1 MEELV
6 HSAKTYQQAVDEALD
21 RLDRDLDEVEI
32 AILEDGKDGKPVKI
46 RVTVK
51 ESVIDEAQDWLL
63 DLLDE
68 MEIACSVGLIFDPDT
83 ITFHIETDE
92 DAGMLIGR
100 RGQTLD
106 AIQYLLNVAFGPQI
120 GRRLIVDVQDY
131 RKRHQEKLIEQALSA
146 ADRVRL
152 TGRPM
157 RLSPMSASDRRII
170 HQELQ
175 SFTDLETGSQGE
187 EPNRFI
193 VIYPKRSGAS
203 RRSQQRTY

>member
-1 MEELV
+1 MEELE

-21 RLDRDLDEVEI
+21 KLDRDLDEVEI
-32 AILEDGKDGKPVKI
+32 EILSDGSDGKPVKI
-46 RVTVK
+46 RMTVK

-68 MEIACSVGLIFDPDT
+68 MDMACSVGLIFEPES
-83 ITFHIETDE
+83 IVFHIETDE

-106 AIQYLLNVAFGPQI
+106 AIQYLLNVAYGPQI

-131 RKRHQEKLIEQALSA
+131 RKRHEEKLIDQALSA
-146 ADRVRL
+146 ADRVRA

-157 RLSPMSASDRRII
+157 RLPPMSAADRRIV

-175 SFTDLETGSQGE
+175 AYADLDTGSQGE
-187 EPNRFI
+187 DPNRYI
-193 VIYPKRSGAS
+193 VIYPKRAGSRQSSG
-203 RRSQQRTY
+203 TY

>member
-1 MEELV
+1 MEELE

-21 RLDRDLDEVEI
+21 KLDRDLEEVEI
-32 AILEDGKDGKPVKI
+32 EVLSDGADGKPVKI

-51 ESVIDEAQDWLL
+51 ESVIDDAQDWLL
-63 DLLDE
+63 DILDE
-68 MEIACSVGLIFDPDT
+68 MDMACSVGLIFEPDN
-83 ITFHIETDE
+83 IVFHIETDE

-106 AIQYLLNVAFGPQI
+106 ALQYLLNVAYGPQI

-146 ADRVRL
+146 ADRVRT

-157 RLSPMSASDRRII
+157 RLPPMSAGDRRIV

-175 SFTDLETGSQGE
+175 AYTDLETGSQGDD
-187 EPNRFI
+187 PNRFI
-193 VIYPKRSGAS
+193 VIYPKRNDSRQRSG
-203 RRSQQRTY
+203 TY

>member
-1 MEELV
+1 MEELE

-21 RLDRDLDEVEI
+21 KLDRDLEEVEI
-32 AILEDGKDGKPVKI
+32 EVLSDGADGKPVKI

-51 ESVIDEAQDWLL
+51 ESVIDDAQDWLL
-63 DLLDE
+63 DILDE
-68 MEIACSVGLIFDPDT
+68 MDMACSVGLIFEPDT
-83 ITFHIETDE
+83 IVFHIETDE

-106 AIQYLLNVAFGPQI
+106 ALQYLLNVAYGPQI

-146 ADRVRL
+146 ADRVRT

-157 RLSPMSASDRRII
+157 RLPPMSAGDRRIV

-175 SFTDLETGSQGE
+175 AYNDLETGSQGDD
-187 EPNRFI
+187 PNRFI
-193 VIYPKRSGAS
+193 VIYPKRNAS
-203 RRSQQRTY
+203 RQRSGTY